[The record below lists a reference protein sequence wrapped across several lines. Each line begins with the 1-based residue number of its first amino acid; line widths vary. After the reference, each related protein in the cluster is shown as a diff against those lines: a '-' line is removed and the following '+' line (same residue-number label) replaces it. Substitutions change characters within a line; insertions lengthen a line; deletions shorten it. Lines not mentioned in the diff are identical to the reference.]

1 MIYTD
6 YTKIKKVHFKVPELL
21 KDDAE
26 EKVINL
32 FDSIK
37 VLKDDIATLRMEITE
52 REKKLLELEDQW
64 TILSAL
70 LDIEFETEEK
80 AEVHQDVNIGFNF
93 HSDINKKI
101 H

>member
-6 YTKIKKVHFKVPELL
+6 YTKIKKISFKVPELVNE
-21 KDDAE
+21 KAE
-26 EKVINL
+26 EEVINL
-32 FDSIK
+32 FNRIK
-37 VLKDDIATLRMEITE
+37 ALKDDISSLRMEATE
-52 REKKLLELEDQW
+52 KEKQLQVLEEKW
-64 TILSAL
+64 NILSAL
-70 LDIEFETEEK
+70 LDIEFDTKEK